1 MLCSPFS
8 LEFLPYNYCKGVSGL
23 TIHSSKAAYVTC
35 QVYCWGK
42 VTQQLRKKEIEFCR
56 ESWIVLLGPFGLSS
70 QISGFALDEAQI
82 SGSVKNLHKP
92 ICYFHT
98 RNMNFILWAAHPEI
112 QPSFS
117 CFLQKLFFF
126 PSISSGRWGPN
137 FQLCPKF
144 ALVHLLFPYKECVF
158 SLSSYLFLFTI
169 CKLWEQYIVSFV
181 LVDSRLFAKLP
192 VCKYLTLTLGSCT
205 WEEIF
210 WSRNLSE
217 VFWKFCTPYFLIVSF
232 FTIWWIIAGDMKN
245 KHWDNSW

>member
-98 RNMNFILWAAHPEI
+98 RNMNFILSAAHPEI

-117 CFLQKLFFF
+117 CFLQKFIFFLQF
-126 PSISSGRWGPN
+126 PLDDEAQISNSVQSLHSSICYFHTKN
-137 FQLCPKF
+137 
-144 ALVHLLFPYKECVF
+144 AYFPYLLIYF
-158 SLSSYLFLFTI
+158 SSLYVNSENNILYHL
-169 CKLWEQYIVSFV
+169 
-181 LVDSRLFAKLP
+181 
-192 VCKYLTLTLGSCT
+192 
-205 WEEIF
+205 F
-210 WSRNLSE
+210 WSTADYLPNCQ
-217 VFWKFCTPYFLIVSF
+217 FANI
-232 FTIWWIIAGDMKN
+232 
-245 KHWDNSW
+245 